1 MSTLLLLHGAIG
13 AKDQMERFIPEL
25 RSHYD
30 RVIALNFPGH
40 GGTPIPSAGLN
51 IPSLSKGLLH
61 YLHDQHLEEVDV
73 FGYSM
78 GGYIALHAASQSNRF
93 RKIVTLG
100 TKFSWSPEI
109 ATKEKGMLNPEKLKE
124 KVPAF
129 AQALAHRHAPQNW
142 EDVLHAT
149 AQLMEGLGEQPALH
163 AEHFQAI
170 TCKVLI
176 SVGDRDT
183 MVSIDE
189 SLHVFRQIKNAHF
202 AVLPGVVHPIE
213 KVPASEIQRLLLLF

>member
-1 MSTLLLLHGAIG
+1 MSTLILLHGAIG
-13 AKDQMERFIPEL
+13 AKDQLERFIPEL
-25 RSHYD
+25 QENYNQ
-30 RVIALNFPGH
+30 VIALNFPGH
-40 GGTPIPSAGLN
+40 GGTPIPAEGLS
-51 IPSLSKGLLH
+51 IPFLSNGLVN
-61 YLHDQHLEEVDV
+61 YLQDHALEEVDV

-78 GGYIALHAASQSNRF
+78 GGYVALHAAAQSNRF
-93 RKIVTLG
+93 RKILTLG

-109 ATKEKGMLNPEKLKE
+109 AAKEKGMLNPDKLKE

-129 AQALAHRHAPQNW
+129 AQALEKRHAPQNW

-149 AQLMEGLGEQPALH
+149 ARLMEGLGQQPALTSAH
-163 AEHFQAI
+163 LESLN
-170 TCKVLI
+170 CKVLI

-189 SLHVFRQIKNAHF
+189 SLHVYRQITNAHF

-213 KVPASEIQRLLLLF
+213 KVPVTEVQRLLQLF